1 MKIYRGTS
9 ASSGIAIGFVVKH
22 EKYEILDKIPNSC
35 IADSPDTEVKKLRS
49 SLERFERHLEILMGS
64 QESLFRELFEAY
76 RIMARAIIEEAAA
89 LVISERICSE
99 LAVKRVFTSYSEA
112 LLRSEN
118 ELIEMRELDLRNVV
132 YEILK
137 RIKEDSQDETLSAE
151 QRFIAVADYILPT
164 DLISLIRVGLK
175 GLVTRKG
182 GVTSHIAVIAR
193 NNEIPYIIV
202 PMLDLESIKTN
213 SRAIVDAING
223 QLILEPVES
232 LVKKYMEILKNYED
246 LKVLTKPYAR
256 SNAVTFDGKK
266 IDVLCNIGNVEEA
279 RLASSLGCDGVGL
292 YRVEFLYTLEKPPN
306 EERLLNALIR
316 SAEFF
321 KGKEIVIRAPDL
333 GGDKPVPYL
342 RLKEPNPFLGLRGI
356 RLLLE
361 YNKEILMPFLRAFVR
376 AAERFGENLK
386 LMIPMVSRVKEIYEI
401 YSSLEMA
408 IIETS
413 SKLRADDISLGI
425 MVETPAAALMLDLL
439 VDTGLISFVSFGTND
454 LAQYVLAVDRTNEK
468 LGELYNDL
476 DPSVIRIMSI
486 AIEKIKNKR
495 VKLGVCGEIASRQ
508 ISIPILIG
516 LGIESLSVN
525 PPAVG
530 LIKYTISKLSHS
542 KSLDLVK
549 EITRSAIS
557 SEDVIRMASK
567 LLISSGIKI
576 LR

>member
-1 MKIYRGTS
+1 M
-9 ASSGIAIGFVVKH
+9 
-22 EKYEILDKIPNSC
+22 
-35 IADSPDTEVKKLRS
+35 
-49 SLERFERHLEILMGS
+49 
-64 QESLFRELFEAY
+64 
-76 RIMARAIIEEAAA
+76 
-89 LVISERICSE
+89 
-99 LAVKRVFTSYSEA
+99 
-112 LLRSEN
+112 
-118 ELIEMRELDLRNVV
+118 
-132 YEILK
+132 
-137 RIKEDSQDETLSAE
+137 
-151 QRFIAVADYILPT
+151 
-164 DLISLIRVGLK
+164 
-175 GLVTRKG
+175 
-182 GVTSHIAVIAR
+182 
-193 NNEIPYIIV
+193 
-202 PMLDLESIKTN
+202 
-213 SRAIVDAING
+213 
-223 QLILEPVES
+223 
-232 LVKKYMEILKNYED
+232 
-246 LKVLTKPYAR
+246 
-256 SNAVTFDGKK
+256 
-266 IDVLCNIGNVEEA
+266 
-279 RLASSLGCDGVGL
+279 
-292 YRVEFLYTLEKPPN
+292 EKPPS

-321 KGKEIVIRAPDL
+321 KGKEIIIRAPDL